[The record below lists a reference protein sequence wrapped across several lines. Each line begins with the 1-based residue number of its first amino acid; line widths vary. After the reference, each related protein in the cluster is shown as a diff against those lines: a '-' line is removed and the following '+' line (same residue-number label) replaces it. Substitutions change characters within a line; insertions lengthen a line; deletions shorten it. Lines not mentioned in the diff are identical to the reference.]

1 MHDSAYTADPPTTMR
16 LAFDKA
22 GFHRIDPENTVL
34 RVSLEP
40 PPRDDDYLPAYN
52 PVRSTSATASVCDAL
67 EVFGG
72 APDRDEFDRR
82 DVYDEED
89 SCAALAESI
98 RTIVAGVAQPGSQ
111 LNDELEPLLWG
122 FVNMLHAQTQRLDR
136 TIDKMLPEMRELERA
151 QDGTEI
157 NALQL
162 EMLTHRVQNLSD
174 RRDAFERLRDFAASA
189 YQLETGEMWRPR
201 YGSHASQTRKLTSA
215 SIDARDF
222 RRARDTLKNKAHMP
236 NGTLV
241 AVTGGKQVSETNCI
255 WETLDR
261 AKTKYGDIVLI
272 HGDGPGTDKIASSW
286 AAARGV
292 HQIVCRPDWNAHGRA
307 APFRRNDDL
316 LNMLPK
322 GIIAFPGSGISG
334 NLVDKARQLGIP
346 VYRVTV

>member
-222 RRARDTLKNKAHMP
+222 RRARDTLKTRLTCPTAP
-236 NGTLV
+236 WSPSPAASRSPRRT
-241 AVTGGKQVSETNCI
+241 ASGKRST
-255 WETLDR
+255 
-261 AKTKYGDIVLI
+261 
-272 HGDGPGTDKIASSW
+272 
-286 AAARGV
+286 
-292 HQIVCRPDWNAHGRA
+292 
-307 APFRRNDDL
+307 APRRNT
-316 LNMLPK
+316 
-322 GIIAFPGSGISG
+322 AISC
-334 NLVDKARQLGIP
+334 
-346 VYRVTV
+346 